1 MTFESK
7 LETLSDKIQYEMNKY
22 VGGNTETWS
31 AIQRVSVDV
40 KEFIKKLKEL
50 LINGNY
56 YGDRSFTDLFENID
70 KLAGDKFKRKMKQLN
85 NKEIREIISTPLHP
99 FKDWV
104 ILNKILDILKKENI
118 ILIKNEN

>member
-1 MTFESK
+1 MKTK
-7 LETLSDKIQYEMNKY
+7 LETLSDKIQYEMDKY

-70 KLAGDKFKRKMKQLN
+70 KLAGDK
-85 NKEIREIISTPLHP
+85 
-99 FKDWV
+99 
-104 ILNKILDILKKENI
+104 LK
-118 ILIKNEN
+118 

>member
-1 MTFESK
+1 MKTK
-7 LETLSDKIQYEMNKY
+7 LKTLSDKIQYEMNKY

-70 KLAGDKFKRKMKQLN
+70 KLAGDKFK
-85 NKEIREIISTPLHP
+85 
-99 FKDWV
+99 
-104 ILNKILDILKKENI
+104 
-118 ILIKNEN
+118 

>member
-1 MTFESK
+1 MNTK

-70 KLAGDKFKRKMKQLN
+70 KLAGDK
-85 NKEIREIISTPLHP
+85 
-99 FKDWV
+99 
-104 ILNKILDILKKENI
+104 LK
-118 ILIKNEN
+118 

>member
-1 MTFESK
+1 MKTK
-7 LETLSDKIQYEMNKY
+7 LETLSDKIQYEMDKY

-70 KLAGDKFKRKMKQLN
+70 KLAGDKFK
-85 NKEIREIISTPLHP
+85 
-99 FKDWV
+99 
-104 ILNKILDILKKENI
+104 
-118 ILIKNEN
+118 

>member
-1 MTFESK
+1 MKTK
-7 LETLSDKIQYEMNKY
+7 LETLSDKIQYEMDKY

-70 KLAGDKFKRKMKQLN
+70 KLAGDKFKWK
-85 NKEIREIISTPLHP
+85 
-99 FKDWV
+99 
-104 ILNKILDILKKENI
+104 LKK
-118 ILIKNEN
+118 